1 MTPFISESSSG
12 AASARR
18 REPARCWRPAAARA
32 SPPTPGSEDAAA
44 TSPPALGGASRR
56 GPPTGRSAVG
66 PAPRARA
73 QRERSAARDPG
84 SRWSRWSARPEP
96 ARSLGVWRACAR
108 RARRSGNPRLA
119 GPGFRVPGRRSRAS
133 FPPPVDC
140 APPARTLR
148 SAAGPTHR
156 GLAASQPSCLTG
168 LTGLLHFVS
177 PSRHLLSACRFP
189 GEHAS
194 AWRVAGTPSSVERP
208 SSCGRISA
216 CGDDFRR
223 SAASATPV
231 LGPPHWAPWQ
241 QHPPNVLGPVL
252 PPGSTLVLPTLP
264 STPLVAA
271 QASCGPGWPGACNVT
286 VHFLAA
292 SGVKT
297 ILPAPPAWS
306 TQASDEGWSLHRPPR
321 AAVPAAQLASGG
333 LPALASPRPPGA
345 ARNSGPACSQPTAS
359 PGNACHR
366 TSVNEKFRRWQHC
379 KPLARRHLPQ
389 SPDAEALSC
398 FLIPV
403 LRTLARRNPTMT
415 REEVLQRGVQKWHC
429 LSKSE
434 RSIYYVMAGRFMEFE
449 AEEARQCQNAQWM
462 KAAQGVPHPAP
473 LRPVPRAPSAPERG
487 QKRAGHDPPRECPRA
502 PSSLSTLS
510 AGKVRPAYP
519 HSFPA
524 PSSARIR
531 EKASAGAQSANAQ
544 PPRCRQSPHTEAPT
558 EIPLEAVAEGLEI
571 MEGLLGPSGPTQGL
585 PGEERGEDSSKPP
598 QGEEGVYPD
607 PGLLTYIN
615 ELCAQGD
622 FLNKAD
628 AVLHPRFLAELPC
641 PEAQLDLLA
650 LAEELEQEEG
660 LSLLEQKRL
669 LELKQEEGVQ
679 APASH
684 GTPRLDSRPSGS
696 EAGQDPQRHG
706 HGPQLGASDQA
717 CPPESGCGQ
726 RQAHSRGD
734 AGVWRPEAFAAS
746 PGRQEPPP
754 LKAGWRPHAP
764 QARCRTSPSLGPRLA
779 TAPGETCPARESLGP
794 TGRPSEG
801 EEELPS
807 LAFLLA
813 SQHTLP
819 SWGLPQSPTPGSDL
833 LRPGVPQARSP
844 QKPGLS
850 PAGPP
855 AGKASSRA
863 PCAGPAPAGKTP
875 LPGASL
881 GGAGEPALALG
892 LGCPS
897 QPRKRRGDPFG
908 TGKGRKRPCSQ

>member
-1 MTPFISESSSG
+1 M
-12 AASARR
+12 SALRL
-18 REPARCWRPAAARA
+18 
-32 SPPTPGSEDAAA
+32 TD
-44 TSPPALGGASRR
+44 
-56 GPPTGRSAVG
+56 
-66 PAPRARA
+66 
-73 QRERSAARDPG
+73 
-84 SRWSRWSARPEP
+84 
-96 ARSLGVWRACAR
+96 CAF
-108 RARRSGNPRLA
+108 P
-119 GPGFRVPGRRSRAS
+119 VPG
-133 FPPPVDC
+133 PQGTVNLG
-140 APPARTLR
+140 T
-148 SAAGPTHR
+148 
-156 GLAASQPSCLTG
+156 
-168 LTGLLHFVS
+168 FVS
-177 PSRHLLSACRFP
+177 SFTVMPSAP
-189 GEHAS
+189 
-194 AWRVAGTPSSVERP
+194 
-208 SSCGRISA
+208 
-216 CGDDFRR
+216 
-223 SAASATPV
+223 PV

-241 QHPPNVLGPVL
+241 QHPPNILGPVL

-286 VHFLAA
+286 VHVWPEQRPVQAPQPQTFVVTQAPLHGNTPGALCGGAVCPVPQFLAA

-359 PGNACHR
+359 PGNTCHR

-403 LRTLARRNPTMT
+403 LRTLARRNPTMS

-487 QKRAGHDPPRECPRA
+487 QKR
-502 PSSLSTLS
+502 
-510 AGKVRPAYP
+510 
-519 HSFPA
+519 
-524 PSSARIR
+524 ARIR

-607 PGLLTYIN
+607 AGLLTYIN

-660 LSLLEQKRL
+660 LSLAQLEQKRL

-779 TAPGETCPARESLGP
+779 TAPGETCPAREPLGP

-881 GGAGEPALALG
+881 GVAGGPALALG

>member
-1 MTPFISESSSG
+1 MRPGPGGTNAAPAGRSLLGRVGRGPGWGRHFQGNGLSWSGPDCPLRTAVPCPVPPAHRPLSPGHPSQDRFSQHLSCLDSVSSAGPAGDRQPWHLRVIFHSAAVSHSRPRPATLGPLAAAPTERPGPSVAPRKHPG
-12 AASARR
+12 AADS
-18 REPARCWRPAAARA
+18 
-32 SPPTPGSEDAAA
+32 SQH
-44 TSPPALGGASRR
+44 
-56 GPPTGRSAVG
+56 AVG
-66 PAPRARA
+66 
-73 QRERSAARDPG
+73 G
-84 SRWSRWSARPEP
+84 STGQLW
-96 ARSLGVWRACAR
+96 
-108 RARRSGNPRLA
+108 PRLA
-119 GPGFRVPGRRSRAS
+119 
-133 FPPPVDC
+133 
-140 APPARTLR
+140 
-148 SAAGPTHR
+148 R
-156 GLAASQPSCLTG
+156 GLQ
-168 LTGLLHFVS
+168 
-177 PSRHLLSACRFP
+177 RHCARL
-189 GEHAS
+189 
-194 AWRVAGTPSSVERP
+194 AGTE
-208 SSCGRISA
+208 
-216 CGDDFRR
+216 
-223 SAASATPV
+223 
-231 LGPPHWAPWQ
+231 
-241 QHPPNVLGPVL
+241 
-252 PPGSTLVLPTLP
+252 
-264 STPLVAA
+264 
-271 QASCGPGWPGACNVT
+271 
-286 VHFLAA
+286 FLAA

-366 TSVNEKFRRWQHC
+366 SSVNEKFRRWQHC

-398 FLIPV
+398 FLIPL
-403 LRTLARRNPTMT
+403 LRTLARWNPTIT

-487 QKRAGHDPPRECPRA
+487 QKRGMPPCSPGAKGQRQWEPGKAAVPNTVLLIPGALGSDLDAITGHDPPRECPRA

-510 AGKVRPAYP
+510 AGEVRPGYP

-607 PGLLTYIN
+607 AGLLTYIN

-660 LSLLEQKRL
+660 LSLESRSGYRWRGTASASRAASRCPPSSQLEQKRL

-779 TAPGETCPARESLGP
+779 TAPGETCPAREPLGP

-881 GGAGEPALALG
+881 GVAGGPALALG

>member
-1 MTPFISESSSG
+1 MRS
-12 AASARR
+12 
-18 REPARCWRPAAARA
+18 
-32 SPPTPGSEDAAA
+32 
-44 TSPPALGGASRR
+44 GGAF
-56 GPPTGRSAVG
+56 P
-66 PAPRARA
+66 
-73 QRERSAARDPG
+73 
-84 SRWSRWSARPEP
+84 
-96 ARSLGVWRACAR
+96 
-108 RARRSGNPRLA
+108 
-119 GPGFRVPGRRSRAS
+119 VPG
-133 FPPPVDC
+133 PQGTVNLG
-140 APPARTLR
+140 T
-148 SAAGPTHR
+148 
-156 GLAASQPSCLTG
+156 
-168 LTGLLHFVS
+168 FVS
-177 PSRHLLSACRFP
+177 SFTVLPSAP
-189 GEHAS
+189 
-194 AWRVAGTPSSVERP
+194 
-208 SSCGRISA
+208 
-216 CGDDFRR
+216 
-223 SAASATPV
+223 PV
-231 LGPPHWAPWQ
+231 LGPPHWTPWQ
-241 QHPPNVLGPVL
+241 QHPPNLLGPVL
-252 PPGSTLVLPTLP
+252 PPGSTLVLPAFP
-264 STPLVAA
+264 STPLVAG
-271 QASCGPGWPGACNVT
+271 QASCGPGWPGAGNVT
-286 VHFLAA
+286 VHVWPEQRPVQAPQPQTFVVTQAPLHGSTPGALCGGAVCPVPQFLAA

-306 TQASDEGWSLHRPPR
+306 TQASDGGWSLHRPPR
-321 AAVPAAQLASGG
+321 AAVPAAQLACGE
-333 LPALASPRPPGA
+333 LPAMARPRPPGA

-359 PGNACHR
+359 PGNASHR
-366 TSVNEKFRRWQHC
+366 TSMNEKFRRWQHC
-379 KPLARRHLPQ
+379 KSLARRYLPQ

-415 REEVLQRGVQKWHC
+415 LEEGLQRGVQEWHC

-434 RSIYYVMAGRFMEFE
+434 RSIYYEMAGRFMEFE

-462 KAAQGVPHPAP
+462 KAAQGVPPPAP

-487 QKRAGHDPPRECPRA
+487 QKRGMPPCSPGAKGQRQWEPGKAAVPNTVLLNPWGIGQECLQARC
-502 PSSLSTLS
+502 SLSTLG
-510 AGKVRPAYP
+510 AEEVRLGHP

-524 PSSARIR
+524 PLSACIH
-531 EKASAGAQSANAQ
+531 ENASAGATAQ
-544 PPRCRQSPHTEAPT
+544 PPRCRRSPHTEAPT
-558 EIPLEAVAEGLEI
+558 EIPLEAVTEALEI
-571 MEGLLGPSGPTQGL
+571 MEGLLGPGGPAQGL
-585 PGEERGEDSSKPP
+585 PGGERGEDSSKPP

-622 FLNKAD
+622 FLNKVD

-641 PEAQLDLLA
+641 LEAELDLMD

-660 LSLLEQKRL
+660 LSLAQLEEKRL

-679 APASH
+679 APPSH

-696 EAGQDPQRHG
+696 ESGQDPQRHG
-706 HGPQLGASDQA
+706 RGPQLGASDQA
-717 CPPESGCGQ
+717 CPPEAGCGQ

-734 AGVWRPEAFAAS
+734 AGVSRPEAFAAS

-754 LKAGWRPHAP
+754 LKAGWRPPAP

-779 TAPGETCPARESLGP
+779 AAPGETCPAWEPLGP

-881 GGAGEPALALG
+881 RVAGGSALARAGTPLTAPEEKG
-892 LGCPS
+892 G
-897 QPRKRRGDPFG
+897 PFHHREG
-908 TGKGRKRPCSQ
+908 

>member
-189 GEHAS
+189 GEHAF
-194 AWRVAGTPSSVERP
+194 AWRVAGTPSSGTVNLGTFVSSFTVMP
-208 SSCGRISA
+208 SA
-216 CGDDFRR
+216 P
-223 SAASATPV
+223 PV

-241 QHPPNVLGPVL
+241 QHPPNILGPVL

-487 QKRAGHDPPRECPRA
+487 QKRA
-502 PSSLSTLS
+502 
-510 AGKVRPAYP
+510 
-519 HSFPA
+519 
-524 PSSARIR
+524 RIR

-607 PGLLTYIN
+607 AGLLTYIN

-660 LSLLEQKRL
+660 LSLAQLEQKRL

-779 TAPGETCPARESLGP
+779 TAPGETCPAREPLGP

-881 GGAGEPALALG
+881 GVAGGPALALG